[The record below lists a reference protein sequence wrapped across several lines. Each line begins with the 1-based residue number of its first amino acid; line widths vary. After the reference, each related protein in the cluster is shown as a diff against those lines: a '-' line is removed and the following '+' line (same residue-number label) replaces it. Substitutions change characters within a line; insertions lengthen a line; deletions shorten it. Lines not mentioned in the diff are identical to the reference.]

1 MCAMMEKFRI
11 LAGGELPGDI
21 LSGEAACK
29 ASRSSLSR
37 LFEDLCDGNTS
48 GENADPLLFRRSLA
62 VAAKSSNPPVTPLT
76 LKQLLEELLS

>member
-21 LSGEAACK
+21 FGEAACK
-29 ASRSSLSR
+29 AIRSSLSR
-37 LFEDLCDGNTS
+37 LFEDLRDGNTS
-48 GENADPLLFRRSLA
+48 GENSDPLLLRGSLA
-62 VAAKSSNPPVTPLT
+62 VAAKRSRPPVTPRT